1 MKRHIK
7 RLIPLTAQQL
17 RQMVVGLTVSRLT
30 YATDIAVIQ
39 AQKGFNND

>member
-1 MKRHIK
+1 MKRYIK
-7 RLIPLTAQQL
+7 RLIPLTAQHIKT
-17 RQMVVGLTVSRLT
+17 VVGLTVSRLT